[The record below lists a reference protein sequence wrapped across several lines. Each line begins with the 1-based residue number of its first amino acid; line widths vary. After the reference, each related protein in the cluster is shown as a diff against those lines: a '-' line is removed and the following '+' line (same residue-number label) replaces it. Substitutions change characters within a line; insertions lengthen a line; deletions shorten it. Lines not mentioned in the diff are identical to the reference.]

1 MEPAR
6 SGNGL
11 ARRAAHFVTAA
22 SNAFDT
28 TVCVIPI
35 SGYEDYRPAAPSIVP
50 TIHVRLG
57 PRGHEGSDSMAS
69 ASWRR
74 RLSSALP
81 FPPAANFAPP
91 TLASEVSARLRD
103 AGVPSGAAV
112 HVMRASLAPLG
123 VALSEVLRAPWRT
136 LDLDDDDASLAA
148 STGDGTL
155 ASQYERLVRTF
166 APLFDRCCTAAPLEA
181 AALNFRLGIQI
192 SVVRNSVSLVGDV
205 ARVPEEPPLLLYVGN
220 LTYPPNIHAASVLAR
235 EVLPLVQAALRRP
248 VNLSVVGPYVPSGPV
263 AGLARL
269 PGVRLHGYEPDLA
282 PVYSRASLVVAPLLY
297 GAGTSIKLL
306 EAFAHGVPVVTTRTG
321 ARGFPLRDGEHL
333 LLGERPQ
340 EIAGAVERVLRDPGL
355 GSSLAASARQ
365 FVEAQH
371 SASAG
376 EAEVREFL
384 LGAAHSAMTPGT
396 R

>member
-6 SGNGL
+6 NGNGL
-11 ARRAAHFVTAA
+11 AQRAAHFVTAA
-22 SNAFDT
+22 SEAFDT
-28 TVCVIPI
+28 TACVIPI
-35 SGYEDYRPAAPSIVP
+35 SGNEDHRPAAPSIVP
-50 TIHVRLG
+50 TIHIRLG
-57 PRGHEGSDSMAS
+57 RRDHQGSDPMGS
-69 ASWRR
+69 AAWRQ

-81 FPPAANFAPP
+81 FPAAANFAPP
-91 TLASEVSARLRD
+91 TLATEVSARLRE

-112 HVMRASLAPLG
+112 HVMRAGLAPLG
-123 VALSEVLRAPWRT
+123 VALSEVLGSPWRT

-148 STGDGTL
+148 STGDGSL
-155 ASQYERLVRTF
+155 AAQYERLVRTF

-181 AALNFRLGIQI
+181 AAMSFRFGIEV
-192 SVVRNSVSLVGDV
+192 SVVRNSVPLVGDV
-205 ARVPEEPPLLLYVGN
+205 ARVLDEPPVLLYVGN
-220 LTYPPNIHAASVLAR
+220 LTYPPNIHAASVLAI

-248 VNLSVVGPYVPSGPV
+248 VNLALVGPYVPSGPV

-282 PVYSRASLVVAPLLY
+282 PAYSRASVVVAPLFY

-321 ARGFPLRDGEHL
+321 ARGFPLHDGEHL

-340 EIAGAVERVLRDPGL
+340 EIADAVERVLRDPGF
-355 GSSLAASARQ
+355 GSSLAAAARR

-376 EAEVREFL
+376 EAEMREFL
-384 LGAAHSAMTPGT
+384 LGAAHSAMSPGA